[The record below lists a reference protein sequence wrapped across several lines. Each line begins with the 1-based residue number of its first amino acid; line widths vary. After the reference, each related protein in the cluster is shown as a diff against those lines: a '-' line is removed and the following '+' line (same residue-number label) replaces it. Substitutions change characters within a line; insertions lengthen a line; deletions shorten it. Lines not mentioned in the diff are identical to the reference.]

1 MTKELIEKKNA
12 LITRAEEV
20 LETAKTEEREL
31 TDAEAQ
37 ELAEIKDDVK
47 KIKEQIGL
55 TEEIEEL
62 TNEETEEEE
71 MAPIEEKNKDAEV
84 QEKRAFE
91 NYLRDKV
98 INERA
103 GELDPAGANGDV
115 VVPETIAKKIISTVY
130 DICPI
135 LERSTKYNVKGKLN
149 IPVYGSDG
157 DSNLGI
163 ITDYADEFE
172 ELTSTTGAFSTI
184 ELSGF
189 LAGALTKVSKSLVNN
204 TDFDLVDFV
213 VQKMAESIA
222 RFIEHELLIGTKNK
236 VEGLSSLTN
245 IVETAAAS
253 AITADE
259 IIEAQDGIKSIY
271 QDNAIWIMNSKT
283 KTALKKLTTTTGEYL
298 LNNDISSPFGATIL
312 GKPVYVS
319 DNMPD
324 IGAGNVAIYYGDFAG
339 LATKFG
345 EEIDIEVLREKFAT
359 QHAVGVVG
367 WIEFDSKV
375 ENNQAIVGV
384 QCKA

>member
-157 DSNLGI
+157 DTNLGI

-222 RFIEHELLIGTKNK
+222 RFIEHELLIGTENK

-245 IVETAAAS
+245 IVETGAS
-253 AITADE
+253 SVITADE

-319 DNMPD
+319 DNMQD